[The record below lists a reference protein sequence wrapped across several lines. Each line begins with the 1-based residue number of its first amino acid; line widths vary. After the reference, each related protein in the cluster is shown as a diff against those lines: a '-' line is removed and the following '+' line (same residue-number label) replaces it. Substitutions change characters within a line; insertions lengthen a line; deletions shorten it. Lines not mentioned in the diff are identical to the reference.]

1 MVWEASIIPWQ
12 IRPRLEPVQLISGK
26 RLADLNVPQ
35 SGWLLHD
42 KTQTFHDNNPRL
54 WSMPEFPNVPFARA
68 SHFTVLDLTAAP
80 GISAGS

>member
-35 SGWLLHD
+35 SAWLLHD
-42 KTQTFHDNNPRL
+42 KTQTTTTPRL
-54 WSMPEFPNVPFARA
+54 WSMPEFLNVPFARA